1 MRSFEVMMKVMD
13 SSTTIDITKAS
24 NPLAKQE
31 LPNANS
37 NPIKELK

>member
-13 SSTTIDITKAS
+13 SSTTIDITEAS
-24 NPLAKQE
+24 NTLAKQE
-31 LPNANS
+31 SPTANS